1 MRRTGAL
8 LISTMLLAGCA
19 SKSSDVTASY
29 VTPLQYQSFTCEQI
43 GGEATRVSSRVA
55 ELSGVQDDKATNDA
69 IATGVAIVVFWP
81 AAFLVSGDGQTAA
94 ELGRLKG
101 EFQALE
107 QASIQKNCGFQFQQQ
122 QPPPQAKPAP
132 QQQAQSKS

>member
-1 MRRTGAL
+1 MRMISTA
-8 LISTMLLAGCA
+8 LISTLLLAGCA

-43 GGEATRVSSRVA
+43 GSEATRVSSRVA
-55 ELSGVQDDKATNDA
+55 ELSGVQDNKATNDA
-69 IATGVAIVVFWP
+69 IVTGVAIVVFWP
-81 AAFLVSGDGQTAA
+81 AAFLVNGDGQTAA

-107 QASIQKNCGFQFQQQ
+107 QASVQKSCGFQFQQQ
-122 QPPPQAKPAP
+122 QPPR
-132 QQQAQSKS
+132 

>member
-1 MRRTGAL
+1 MRIFTTA
-8 LISTMLLAGCA
+8 LISTLLLAGCA

-29 VTPLQYQSFTCEQI
+29 VTPLQYQHFTCEQI

-55 ELSGVQDDKATNDA
+55 ELSGVQDNKATNDA

-81 AAFLVSGDGQTAA
+81 AAFLVDGDDASTA

-107 QASIQKNCGFQFQQQ
+107 QASVQKNCGFQFQQQ

-132 QQQAQSKS
+132 PQQAQSKS

>member
-1 MRRTGAL
+1 MRMISTA
-8 LISTMLLAGCA
+8 LISTLLLAGCA

-43 GGEATRVSSRVA
+43 GSEATRVSSRVA
-55 ELSGVQDDKATNDA
+55 ELSGVQDNKATNDA
-69 IATGVAIVVFWP
+69 IVTGVAIVVFWP
-81 AAFLVSGDGQTAA
+81 AAFLVNGDGQTAA

-107 QASIQKNCGFQFQQQ
+107 QASVQKSCGFQFQQQ
-122 QPPPQAKPAP
+122 QPPPQQKPAP
-132 QQQAQSKS
+132 QQAETRS